1 MYNMPFKLFIDEHK
15 EDLTTALGVA
25 FTYMVSELI
34 KHPISSLAAAGG
46 LLFVYERYR
55 TQKALRKKA
64 ENDLKK

>member
-1 MYNMPFKLFIDEHK
+1 MPFRTLIEEHK
-15 EDLTTALGVA
+15 EDITTTIGVV

-34 KHPISSLAAAGG
+34 KHPISSLAAVGG

-64 ENDLKK
+64 EGELNETK